1 MWSPGSLANRVQLY
15 THTHTHTCTHTH
27 TLTPTD
33 TEYGAVEKN
42 NTVQGS
48 IRFKFRFK
56 FSLEPSISINK
67 TEGSHNQGYVPFWLQ
82 LRSVGQSVEKV
93 LNDCLCFVF
102 FLQSRDCALR
112 KRSRFSWDSWG
123 LAGAW
128 GSWASF
134 THRHT
139 CLVLSGSCLLHS
151 RVFLLW
157 TTDLTTPI
165 CPYPASCSAFP
176 AATCL
181 ALGWLCQPQVKNVL
195 FPSSRLWAQ
204 GKQRSTERENARKIQ
219 FSSTTR
225 IHISQKPDISWA
237 THFLHLGI
245 SFPSVKES
253 AGTRSPR
260 LFHFFCSLVH
270 FLSLSPPSLIHIY
283 ILPDTGSCARSTV
296 RPNKQKCHTSEQR
309 NLSCRVMQGDSTAK
323 RNVHTLIE
331 QVRHLGDLSP
341 RLSLQEYN
349 YVFLWGDLFKRNS
362 LFWET

>member
-1 MWSPGSLANRVQLY
+1 M
-15 THTHTHTCTHTH
+15 
-27 TLTPTD
+27 
-33 TEYGAVEKN
+33 
-42 NTVQGS
+42 
-48 IRFKFRFK
+48 FF
-56 FSLEPSISINK
+56 
-67 TEGSHNQGYVPFWLQ
+67 
-82 LRSVGQSVEKV
+82 
-93 LNDCLCFVF
+93 F

-112 KRSRFSWDSWG
+112 KRSGFSWDSWG

-134 THRHT
+134 THSHT

-204 GKQRSTERENARKIQ
+204 GKQRSTERDNARKIQ

-283 ILPDTGSCARSTV
+283 IYYQTQVPVLEAQWGQTNKNVTLQSRETFLAGSCKETGGSSPQTLSSPGV
-296 RPNKQKCHTSEQR
+296 SE
-309 NLSCRVMQGDSTAK
+309 K
-323 RNVHTLIE
+323 
-331 QVRHLGDLSP
+331 
-341 RLSLQEYN
+341 Y
-349 YVFLWGDLFKRNS
+349 F
-362 LFWET
+362 